1 MGKAKRKADQPVPA
15 DLTPLLAS
23 LQALQNLITQFNN
36 RGVIIGGIA
45 ASLLGAPRY
54 TADLDAVF
62 LLDKKQLPG
71 FLNIAA
77 GLGIEPRIPDATAFA
92 RKNRVLLLRHTASGT
107 NINLSMGILP
117 FEVEMIEQSHL
128 VDLGAIKLR
137 LPTPEDLIILKAVTH
152 SPKDL
157 ADIQAIAESHPEL
170 DKERIRYW
178 VQQFGAVLD
187 MPDIWNSIAPLF

>member
-15 DLTPLLAS
+15 DLTPLLAP

-77 GLGIEPRIPDATAFA
+77 GLGIEPRIPDSTAFA

-107 NINLSMGILP
+107 NIDLSMGILA

-137 LPTPEDLIILKAVTH
+137 LPTPEDLIILKAVAH
-152 SPKDL
+152 RPKDL
-157 ADIQAIAESHPEL
+157 ADIQAIAESHPKL

-178 VQQFGAVLD
+178 VQQFGAELD
-187 MPDIWNSIAPLF
+187 MPDLWNSIAPLF